1 MTYFFTSESVS
12 EGHPDKVCDQIS
24 DAVLDALLKL
34 NPMARSAVETMATT
48 NRVILSGEI
57 SSPIL
62 PSNEQINQIVRF
74 VIQKIG
80 YEQAGFNWKT
90 VEIQNYLHAQS
101 ADIAMGVDK
110 EGAGDQGIMFGYAV
124 NEMPD
129 TEFMPATLFY
139 AHKILKNL
147 SEKRHNG
154 ILKGLE
160 PDAKSQITLI
170 YDNGKPVACDSIVV
184 STQHQ
189 PEIEIPTLREWIHG
203 VLKEVLPEHFL
214 CPEEKLY
221 INPTGRFVIG
231 GPDGDTGLTGRKI
244 IVDTYGG
251 ASAHGGGAFSGKDP
265 SKVDRSAAYMARY
278 LAKNIVASGL
288 AEKCSIQL
296 SYAIGIAHPLSVFVD
311 SFQTGKISDE
321 LIANFISKEF
331 DLTPKGI
338 RDTLGLNKA
347 IYLPTASYG
356 HFGRKADAFGF
367 FSWEK
372 TDLIDK
378 FKTI

>member
-1 MTYFFTSESVS
+1 
-12 EGHPDKVCDQIS
+12 
-24 DAVLDALLKL
+24 
-34 NPMARSAVETMATT
+34 
-48 NRVILSGEI
+48 
-57 SSPIL
+57 
-62 PSNEQINQIVRF
+62 
-74 VIQKIG
+74 
-80 YEQAGFNWKT
+80 
-90 VEIQNYLHAQS
+90 
-101 ADIAMGVDK
+101 
-110 EGAGDQGIMFGYAV
+110 
-124 NEMPD
+124 
-129 TEFMPATLFY
+129 
-139 AHKILKNL
+139 
-147 SEKRHNG
+147 
-154 ILKGLE
+154 
-160 PDAKSQITLI
+160 
-170 YDNGKPVACDSIVV
+170 
-184 STQHQ
+184 
-189 PEIEIPTLREWIHG
+189 
-203 VLKEVLPEHFL
+203 
-214 CPEEKLY
+214 
-221 INPTGRFVIG
+221 
-231 GPDGDTGLTGRKI
+231 
-244 IVDTYGG
+244 
-251 ASAHGGGAFSGKDP
+251 
-265 SKVDRSAAYMARY
+265 MARY